1 MKHIHILGI
10 CGTFMGGVA
19 VLARQLGFIVT
30 GSDENVYP
38 PMSDTLQNAGIQIMA
53 GYDPKHLQPHP
64 DLVVIGNAMS
74 RGNPSIEYVLNHDIP
89 YMSGP
94 QWIAEHVL
102 QHRHVLAVS
111 GTHGKT
117 TTTALLAW
125 IVSKA
130 GLKPGFLIGGVANGF
145 DRTAELGEG
154 PYFVI
159 EADEYD
165 TAFFDKRSKFIHYRP
180 NTLVLNNLEYDHADI
195 FPDLEAIKK
204 QFQILVR
211 TVPANGLIIR
221 PQNDSNLED
230 VLQRGCWSCV
240 ETFSGKNAD
249 WEVKNMNPAGSEFE
263 IFYRNQYQ
271 GAVNWSMIG
280 LHNVNNALAAVA
292 AANNVGVK
300 PAHAIE
306 ALNTFAGLKRRLEVR
321 GVVNNITVYDDFA
334 HHPTAIE
341 TTLQGLRAKVGDSR
355 IVAILQFASNTMKS
369 GVHSVQSIANAVKA
383 ADVVV
388 VLQPEEWDITDLVQ
402 HIHQAT
408 QVYKNVEEIINRVAL
423 QLRPGDHVLIMS
435 NKGFGGIH
443 QKLIKRL
450 SKPISRFTNFVV
462 QSG

>member
-1 MKHIHILGI
+1 
-10 CGTFMGGVA
+10 MGGVA

-204 QFQILVR
+204 QSMR
-211 TVPANGLIIR
+211 AM
-221 PQNDSNLED
+221 E
-230 VLQRGCWSCV
+230 
-240 ETFSGKNAD
+240 
-249 WEVKNMNPAGSEFE
+249 SE
-263 IFYRNQYQ
+263 
-271 GAVNWSMIG
+271 
-280 LHNVNNALAAVA
+280 
-292 AANNVGVK
+292 
-300 PAHAIE
+300 
-306 ALNTFAGLKRRLEVR
+306 
-321 GVVNNITVYDDFA
+321 
-334 HHPTAIE
+334 
-341 TTLQGLRAKVGDSR
+341 AKAR
-355 IVAILQFASNTMKS
+355 I
-369 GVHSVQSIANAVKA
+369 
-383 ADVVV
+383 
-388 VLQPEEWDITDLVQ
+388 P
-402 HIHQAT
+402 
-408 QVYKNVEEIINRVAL
+408 R
-423 QLRPGDHVLIMS
+423 
-435 NKGFGGIH
+435 
-443 QKLIKRL
+443 
-450 SKPISRFTNFVV
+450 
-462 QSG
+462 